1 MKGREVSCRLPSTGK
16 GKMKEQRSLKTF
28 SATTALPVSIQMRN
42 TAAIV
47 PTQKKGKIKN
57 PMKERIKKLSFI
69 TAAVLPFLLISCS
82 RNNIFS
88 DTSVIPGKKWALE
101 NVLSFSPEITDTI
114 SSNDI
119 LFMIRTGSSYP
130 FRNIFLFV
138 TTKSPEGKTLTDTV
152 EYALADE
159 KGNRYGRGFGDIR
172 NSVFLSNNTISPVKV
187 FIHLRRHGMRSVYWR

>member
-1 MKGREVSCRLPSTGK
+1 
-16 GKMKEQRSLKTF
+16 
-28 SATTALPVSIQMRN
+28 
-42 TAAIV
+42 
-47 PTQKKGKIKN
+47 
-57 PMKERIKKLSFI
+57 MKERIKKLSFI

-172 NSVFLSNNTISPVKV
+172 ELRLPFKSNIYFPRKGVYSFTV
-187 FIHLRRHGMRSVYWR
+187 RHGMRSGVLDGIYDFGLRIDRISK